1 MPKAPISIICAKVKS
16 NKVGTIGITIE
27 RAIMFEMGTTTA
39 ITTSTEVTMVT
50 IMIGMRPMFLL
61 KIASLLLG
69 RVEVVWHELRICCT
83 K

>member
-50 IMIGMRPMFLL
+50 KTIEIGPYVPPQNRAVGPRDDGGSM
-61 KIASLLLG
+61 A
-69 RVEVVWHELRICCT
+69 
-83 K
+83 